1 MRTSKK
7 YTNAT
12 FTHRVDHEGGAHRG
26 PKALRGPLVCER
38 CGAMYIKRR
47 WTLTPPERTAGL
59 EVIAAPRPT
68 ICPACRMIAEAQF
81 GGEVRIAGAFAASH
95 REEIERLVN
104 AEAARAAADNPL
116 ARIVCIDRSDRSDR
130 AGGLLIVRTT
140 TEHLA
145 KRLGQAL
152 HKALHGAV
160 HYGFSHENK
169 FAHVTWTRD

>member
-47 WTLTPPERTAGL
+47 WTLTPPARTAGL
-59 EVIAAPRPT
+59 EAIASPRPT

-81 GGEVRIAGAFAASH
+81 GGEVRISGAFVTGH
-95 REEIERLVN
+95 RDEIERLIQG
-104 AEAARAAADNPL
+104 EAKRAADDNPT
-116 ARIVCIDRSDRSDR
+116 ARLVRLDR
-130 AGGLLIVRTT
+130 AGDRLTVRTT

-152 HKALHGAV
+152 HKALHGTV

>member
-59 EVIAAPRPT
+59 EAIAAPRPA
-68 ICPACRMIAEAQF
+68 ICPACRMIAEARF
-81 GGEVRIAGAFAASH
+81 GGEVRISGAFAASH
-95 REEIERLVN
+95 REEIERLIKG
-104 AEAARAAADNPL
+104 EAARAAADNPL
-116 ARIVCIDRSDRSDR
+116 ARIVHIDRT
-130 AGGLLIVRTT
+130 GGRLIVRTT

-152 HKALHGAV
+152 HKALHGTV